1 MEWGGPLSDE
11 RRWLLLVCSL
21 TLVHGLVYALLVPP
35 WQAPDEWAHFE
46 SANLVAHWWRLQLGE
61 EDQLPGVE
69 RELIASFYEFEAW
82 RLSSAPPFILSSP
95 GTMPTRLSD
104 VPRFGVHRTVQRVSV
119 ANLPYAIVDR
129 LVLHQDVIVQL
140 LVLRAF
146 SVLVNVLLVWVCWR
160 TAQELFPPVS
170 PPLLAAVLL
179 FVLHPQHTFV
189 HAAVNDGNL
198 ADLMT
203 GVVFLLLVQCWQR
216 GWTWQ
221 RTAGM
226 VAAAALALW
235 SKPTAYFLIV
245 YLPLAAGLYAVRHGS
260 LGRDRHVIALLL
272 VGIVIAGF
280 LVPRS
285 INLIRRVQ
293 VALSAFS
300 DLSYVAEWA
309 QRTAQQLFYM
319 WWADVG
325 TQRSNFLGPE
335 IYILLAGFGIGGL
348 TGWVRLVARPGPRA
362 WLRDVTSRALLLT
375 LGLAVVTISILY
387 TVGLIG
393 NPNVVG
399 RYLFPAFIP
408 TVIVLV
414 AGWAE
419 WIPARLHRPA
429 LAAFLLLLLLL
440 DTWVIMGHVI
450 ARYYAV

>member
-1 MEWGGPLSDE
+1 MWGAPLSDE
-11 RRWLLLVCSL
+11 RRWLLLLCSL

-35 WQAPDEWAHFE
+35 WQAPDEWGHFE
-46 SANLVAHWWRLQLGE
+46 SANLVARWCRLRLGE
-61 EDQLPGVE
+61 EHQLPEVE

-82 RLSSAPPFILSSP
+82 RQSSAPPFVLSSP
-95 GTMPTRLSD
+95 GTMPTRLND
-104 VPRFGVHRTVQRVSV
+104 VPRFGVHRTVQRVSL
-119 ANLPYAIVDR
+119 AYLPYAIVDR
-129 LVLHQDVIVQL
+129 LVLHQDVVAQL
-140 LVLRAF
+140 LVLRTF

-160 TAQELFPPVS
+160 MVQEIFPPLS
-170 PPLLAAVLL
+170 PPLLAALLL
-179 FVLHPQHTFV
+179 FVLHPQHTFM
-189 HAAVNDGNL
+189 HAVVNDGNL

-226 VAAAALALW
+226 IAAAALALW

-245 YLPLAAGLYAVRHGS
+245 YLPLAAGLYAVRHRS
-260 LGRDRHVIALLL
+260 LGRDRRVIALLL
-272 VGIVIAGF
+272 VGVVIAAL

-285 INLIRRVQ
+285 VNLARRVQ
-293 VALSAFS
+293 VALSAFG

-309 QRTAQQLFYM
+309 QRTVKQLFYM

-325 TQRSNFLGPE
+325 TQRNNFLRPE
-335 IYILLAGFGIGGL
+335 LYLLLAGFGIGGL
-348 TGWVRLVARPGPRA
+348 AGWVRLVARPAQRA
-362 WLRDVTSRALLLT
+362 WLRDTTSRGLLLA
-375 LGLAVVTISILY
+375 LGLAVVVISVLY
-387 TVGLIG
+387 AVGLIG

-429 LAAFLLLLLLL
+429 LAVFLLLLLLL
-440 DTWVIMGHVI
+440 DAWVIMVHVI